1 MFLSYLTIYYLMQ
14 SVPNL
19 FPSTGPSVT
28 GADHHLNLQ
37 HHQSDLQQHL
47 RRLEEVANETSGL
60 PSYDSHLVSGLSN
73 LTGLTSSGY
82 LPAIAASDL
91 VNSANDYDLMSHGDM
106 EQLSLEIEKER
117 YIYF

>member
-1 MFLSYLTIYYLMQ
+1 M
-14 SVPNL
+14 PNL
-19 FPSTGPSVT
+19 FPSAVSSVSGP
-28 GADHHLNLQ
+28 DHHLNLQ

-47 RRLEEVANETSGL
+47 RRLEEVASETSGL
-60 PSYDSHLVSGLSN
+60 PAYDPHLVPSLSN

-117 YIYF
+117 CGTEKQNAQRIFYLMVR